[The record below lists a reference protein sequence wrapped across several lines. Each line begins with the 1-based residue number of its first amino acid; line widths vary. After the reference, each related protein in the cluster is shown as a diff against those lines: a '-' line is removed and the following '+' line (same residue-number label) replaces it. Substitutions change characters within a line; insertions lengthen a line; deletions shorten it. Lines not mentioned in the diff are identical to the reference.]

1 MRITKCEMTQTE
13 QMPLEQMVSTDL
25 LQAGLPQTCYLKKK
39 KNPCVQS
46 AIKQDMP
53 VLFQRWQ
60 MFNIYLIKNIKT
72 FKVWG
77 KQSREYDT

>member
-39 KNPCVQS
+39 KKTRVCKVQ
-46 AIKQDMP
+46 
-53 VLFQRWQ
+53 
-60 MFNIYLIKNIKT
+60 
-72 FKVWG
+72 
-77 KQSREYDT
+77 

>member
-13 QMPLEQMVSTDL
+13 QMTLEQMVSTDL
-25 LQAGLPQTCYLKKK
+25 LQAGLPQTLKKK
-39 KNPCVQS
+39 KKNSCMQS

-60 MFNIYLIKNIKT
+60 MFNIYLIKNIKI